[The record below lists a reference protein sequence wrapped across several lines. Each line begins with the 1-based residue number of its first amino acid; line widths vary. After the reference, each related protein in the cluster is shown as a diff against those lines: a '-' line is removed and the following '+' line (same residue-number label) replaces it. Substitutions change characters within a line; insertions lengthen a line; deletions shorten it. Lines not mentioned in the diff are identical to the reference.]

1 MRAKPRRDRE
11 ADHGQTVRLRTGL
24 AGSHKQYHVIGV
36 TDGAS
41 QPAVK
46 YLIGLAASLVPI
58 SRVLQVLF
66 GTGDHIQALHQ
77 ILSNDQARTHHWCK
91 SAGMDLTRNTCS
103 TVVVDLDCAA
113 YSRHNQV
120 DGRLWSG

>member
-11 ADHGQTVRLRTGL
+11 ANHGQTIWLRTGL

-46 YLIGLAASLVPI
+46 YLIGLVVSLAPV
-58 SRVLQVLF
+58 SRVLQVPF
-66 GTGDHIQALHQ
+66 QHQ
-77 ILSNDQARTHHWCK
+77 WLLPGPAP
-91 SAGMDLTRNTCS
+91 DLEQPPDTDTRLVQERRNGPNTEYGN
-103 TVVVDLDCAA
+103 TVVVDLDGAA
-113 YSRHNQV
+113 YDRHNQV